1 MFRRPVAVVPLKS
14 AGSAKARLAHR
25 LDRRQRGVLV
35 RALARH
41 VVEVLD
47 EAGLRTILLTGDGG
61 PPDVD
66 VEVWPDGGMGLN
78 AALREAMAR
87 LEPPVLVLPAD
98 LPWVTTGDVET
109 LIDTDAEVAIAV
121 AHDGGTNGLL
131 LRQSIAPAF
140 GPGSALRHARAARDA
155 GWRAS
160 VRRIDGLWLD
170 LDDEA
175 ALSRALAGAPG
186 IPPDLVERLGPAR
199 V

>member
-1 MFRRPVAVVPLKS
+1 MLRRPVAVVPLKS

-25 LDRRQRGVLV
+25 LDRDRRAALV

-47 EAGLRTILLTGDGG
+47 EAGLRTILLTGDEGALDAG
-61 PPDVD
+61 A
-66 VEVWPDGGMGLN
+66 EVWPDGGKGLN
-78 AALREAMAR
+78 AALREALTR

-98 LPWVTTGDVET
+98 LPWVTAGDVET
-109 LIDTDAEVAIAV
+109 LIETDAEVAIAM

-131 LRQSIAPAF
+131 LRRPLVPVF
-140 GPGSALRHARAARDA
+140 GPHSALRHARAAREA
-155 GWRAS
+155 GLHVS

-175 ALSRALAGAPG
+175 ALSSALAGAPA
-186 IPPDLVERLGPAR
+186 IPPDLAERLRPAR
-199 V
+199 